1 LNDLIRV
8 SECGT
13 ILVKVLIFCELRKI
27 KKLGGKKMTNEKLGF
42 VVSDF
47 NADIT
52 KLMETVAKEHVEFL
66 GAEVVKTIC
75 VPGAFDMPLAVKKL
89 LDNKDIE
96 AVVTLGTVI
105 EGDTDHDVVVAQHAS
120 RKIMDLALE
129 YGKPVALGISGPKI
143 SRAESVRRIE
153 GYSKRA
159 VETALKM
166 LKRLK

>member
-1 LNDLIRV
+1 
-8 SECGT
+8 
-13 ILVKVLIFCELRKI
+13 
-27 KKLGGKKMTNEKLGF
+27 MTNEKLGF

-52 KLMETVAKEHVEFL
+52 KVMENVGKEHAKFL
-66 GAEVVKTIC
+66 GAEVEKTIY

-89 LDNKDIE
+89 LDEKEVD

-129 YGKPVALGISGPKI
+129 SGKPVSLGISGPKI

-153 GYSKRA
+153 GYAKRA
-159 VETALKM
+159 VETAVKM
-166 LKRLK
+166 VRRLK

>member
-1 LNDLIRV
+1 
-8 SECGT
+8 
-13 ILVKVLIFCELRKI
+13 
-27 KKLGGKKMTNEKLGF
+27 MTNENLGF

-52 KLMETVAKEHVEFL
+52 RIMEQVGKEHAEFL
-66 GAEVVKTIC
+66 GAGVSKTIR

-89 LDNKDIE
+89 LNEKDID

-105 EGDTDHDVVVAQHAS
+105 EGDTDHDAIVAQHAS

-129 YGKPVALGISGPKI
+129 FGKPVSLGISGPKI

-159 VETALKM
+159 VESAVKM
-166 LKRLK
+166 LRMLK